1 MAQKL
6 RGCDAA
12 FVEFCFV
19 VEEPPVEVIRHN
31 FRGEIRG
38 DFADT
43 QHPSLLIVHFVA
55 RVVYVFEVRI
65 ESIRQGSR
73 AEFSISGT
81 QGYLIVRAIC
91 CERIVARTCRRMV

>member
-43 QHPSLLIVHFVA
+43 QHPSLLIVRFVA
-55 RVVYVFEVRI
+55 RVVYVFEVGI
-65 ESIRQGSR
+65 ATGCTFQLKSIRRGSR
-73 AEFSISGT
+73 AEFLLSGMT
-81 QGYLIVRAIC
+81 G
-91 CERIVARTCRRMV
+91 